1 MLLERRLTER
11 RKNSEEKPSK
21 SSSSSGAVTSRGV
34 ALMRLG
40 NQKAE
45 LRRASLEENKGDSSS
60 SSAAAVKADEQFFAR
75 KKEFCEKFEQEVAQS
90 SQDLIFC
97 LLALQHGRIIS
108 SSQSEAVEL
117 CALAE
122 STVSLVLK
130 QLQVNRA
137 TLGTQH
143 LDTF

>member
-75 KKEFCEKFEQEVAQS
+75 KREFCEKFEQEVAQS

-97 LLALQHGRIIS
+97 LLALQHGRIS

-130 QLQVNRA
+130 QLQVKKVLR
-137 TLGTQH
+137 
-143 LDTF
+143 